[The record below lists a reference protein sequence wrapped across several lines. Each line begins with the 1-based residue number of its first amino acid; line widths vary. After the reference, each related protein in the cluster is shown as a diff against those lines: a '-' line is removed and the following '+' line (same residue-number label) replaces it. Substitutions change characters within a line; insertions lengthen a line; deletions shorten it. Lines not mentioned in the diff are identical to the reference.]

1 MTNLHQIGTTLS
13 RTATRFAR
21 NERGNI
27 AILFGLTLLPLM
39 AATGAAIDYS
49 RASQARN
56 QLQAAAD
63 SAVLAVARRA
73 PTLTDTQLRSEAEAH
88 FRAVLNQRSDL
99 AALPITVTRTNRR
112 VQIAAAGVMP
122 TVFMKL
128 FGYSEMNVG
137 TRVEAGFGDRK
148 VEIALALDN
157 TGSMASANK
166 MEELKKAT
174 RNMISAAR
182 AAVPPG
188 SGMIKMSIVPFD
200 TGVRVD
206 PARYRDESWLAFS
219 DTTSSSSFNDLRAG
233 GRFASKA
240 GWTGCITDRAPGY
253 DSNDRRAQLAL
264 GESLHP
270 GVGCGPSNL
279 ARIQPLT
286 DDWSKL
292 EATVNSM
299 VPVGCTNVT
308 IGARFGMA
316 TLSPTDVFGPGPA
329 PLGDP
334 NTDKYLIVLTDG
346 DNTNNRYVRTPDCSG
361 TGATADIDTK
371 TRAMCADIKAKST
384 RAGTPDVR
392 VFTVRVINGSRALLR
407 DCATN
412 ASMYKE
418 VNNASEIDAVFQDI
432 IKEITSLR
440 LTM

>member
-27 AILFGLTLLPLM
+27 AILFGLTLLPMM

-56 QLQAAAD
+56 QIQAAAD

-73 PTLTDTQLRSEAEAH
+73 PTLTDAQLRSEAEAH
-88 FRAVLNQRSDL
+88 FRAVLNGRADL
-99 AALPITVTRTNRR
+99 AALPITVTRSNRR

-128 FGYSEMNVG
+128 FGYAEMNVG

-157 TGSMASANK
+157 TGSMSTANK

-206 PARYRDESWLAFS
+206 PATYRDSSWLAFS
-219 DTTSSSSFNDLRAG
+219 DTTSSSSFNDLRTS
-233 GRFASKA
+233 GRFAAKA

-264 GESLHP
+264 QESLHP
-270 GVGCGPSNL
+270 GVGCGPTNL

-292 EATVNSM
+292 ESTVNSM

-329 PLGDP
+329 PMGDV

-346 DNTNNRYVRTPDCSG
+346 DNTQNRYVNGCSSN
-361 TGATADIDTK
+361 GATADIDAK
-371 TRAMCADIKAKST
+371 TRAMCADIKAKAT
-384 RAGTPDVR
+384 RPGTPDVR

-418 VNNASEIDAVFQDI
+418 VNDASQIDAVFKDI
-432 IKEITSLR
+432 IKEITALR